1 MDMERD
7 DVSAAKTE
15 VNRSVC
21 KKIVVAV
28 LRYSTYASDALLV
41 LGTIVLPTVLG
52 LLWGTGSVS
61 IDTSTW

>member
-21 KKIVVAV
+21 KIVVAV

-61 IDTSTW
+61 IDASTW